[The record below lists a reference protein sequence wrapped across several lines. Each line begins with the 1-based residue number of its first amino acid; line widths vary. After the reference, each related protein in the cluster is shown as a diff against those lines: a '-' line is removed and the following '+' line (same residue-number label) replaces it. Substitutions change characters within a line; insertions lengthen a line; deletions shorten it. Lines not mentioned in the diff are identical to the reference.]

1 MLTTEAYVQT
11 LKALQSL
18 AAFSLPQAAIVL
30 SYCLQLLCV
39 ASKDSPFL
47 LLVIS
52 FHIFI
57 MLDLSAEVI

>member
-1 MLTTEAYVQT
+1 VLTTEAYVQT

-18 AAFSLPQAAIVL
+18 AAFSLPQTVIVL
-30 SYCLQLLCV
+30 SYCLQQLYV

-52 FHIFI
+52 FHTFI